1 VKIVAKIIAASAFV
15 LLTGAAGFAY
25 ETTMEYQPSAST
37 MSARHTQQVTGKH
50 ILPNGA
56 IRANAYAPLDE
67 PASAPLTLAAK
78 RPPSPGGLFTQ
89 PKSVVR

>member
-1 VKIVAKIIAASAFV
+1 MKIVAKIIAASAFV

-56 IRANAYAPLDE
+56 FRANAYAPLDE
-67 PASAPLTLAAK
+67 PASAPFAIDLGIGSQ
-78 RPPSPGGLFTQ
+78 R
-89 PKSVVR
+89 